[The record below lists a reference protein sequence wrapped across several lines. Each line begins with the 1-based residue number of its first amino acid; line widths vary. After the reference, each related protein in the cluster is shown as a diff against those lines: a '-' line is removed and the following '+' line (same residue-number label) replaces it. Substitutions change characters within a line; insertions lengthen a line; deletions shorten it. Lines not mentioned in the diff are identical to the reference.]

1 MAAQGKIYAILG
13 ILLILAG
20 GATWLINIY
29 NTKNKIIAELELQL
43 RECQANAKVLE
54 TQNIAHEISITKLK
68 ETVKSMNEDIEKYKL
83 DLDNSKLEYKK
94 YIAMTKEEKY
104 KDKEIL
110 KILNTYNVLTEQD
123 KNSCSNLISLLS
135 KVKEMNYEKY

>member
-20 GATWLINIY
+20 GAAWLINIY